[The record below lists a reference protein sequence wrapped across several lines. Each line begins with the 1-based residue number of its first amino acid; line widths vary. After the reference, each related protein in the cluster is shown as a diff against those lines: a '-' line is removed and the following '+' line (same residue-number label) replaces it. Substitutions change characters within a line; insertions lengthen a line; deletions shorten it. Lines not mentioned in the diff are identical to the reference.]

1 MPGVWLSGYT
11 TFEANPQLKVGRNI
25 CAPFQCSCI
34 KGGCVP
40 EAINRKLSAGC
51 VLTFICI
58 GILAAS
64 TKIFFSNFMIILLC
78 ESFISSHKSGFETVT
93 YLIELLNNFNIPA
106 TSRIFIYSFAHV
118 LCFPC
123 IRR

>member
-40 EAINRKLSAGC
+40 EAINRKRSAGC
-51 VLTFICI
+51 ALTFICI
-58 GILAAS
+58 RILA
-64 TKIFFSNFMIILLC
+64 
-78 ESFISSHKSGFETVT
+78 
-93 YLIELLNNFNIPA
+93 
-106 TSRIFIYSFAHV
+106 FIYQDLFFFFKFHDNTS
-118 LCFPC
+118 L
-123 IRR
+123 